1 VNTLASGF
9 GDKAR
14 HHGTTNSQAG
24 TLASMPL
31 QTSQRVPTVA
41 YKASFQQHGAVAS
54 QLSAM
59 YTECLVGWINHL
71 VHESRGRLHV
81 CVLRG
86 MTTDGWQSVCGCVGV
101 LRVCCCWGGG
111 SIELHSGQATHR
123 PNFHKVVCDAAWWV
137 CVVGAGP
144 EDAQAAVRVTVRCSG
159 HLDACCW
166 DLARLHN

>member
-1 VNTLASGF
+1 
-9 GDKAR
+9 
-14 HHGTTNSQAG
+14 
-24 TLASMPL
+24 M
-31 QTSQRVPTVA
+31 
-41 YKASFQQHGAVAS
+41 
-54 QLSAM
+54 
-59 YTECLVGWINHL
+59 VGSL
-71 VHESRGRLHV
+71 
-81 CVLRG
+81 
-86 MTTDGWQSVCGCVGV
+86 CVGV
-101 LRVCCCWGGG
+101 WVCYVCVVVGGGG